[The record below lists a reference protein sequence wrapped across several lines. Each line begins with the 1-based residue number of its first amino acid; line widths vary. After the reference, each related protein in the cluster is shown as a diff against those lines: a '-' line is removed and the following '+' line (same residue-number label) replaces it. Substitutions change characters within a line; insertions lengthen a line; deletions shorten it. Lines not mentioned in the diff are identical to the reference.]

1 MYVSADTH
9 SSYRESPNQG
19 GAVPIVEVPQ
29 GRIEYRVAGPESD
42 AAPVV
47 FVHGLLVDAQLWTG
61 VADRLAAAGIRSYAP
76 TLPLG
81 SHRIPL
87 GPDADLTPRGVARL
101 IIDFLAALDLRDV
114 TLVGND
120 TGGALCQFVI
130 DTDPERIGA
139 LVLTNC
145 DAFDKFPPPPFGLLV
160 KAGRSRAM
168 LKIMAASTRPT
179 VLRHSALGFGPLARN
194 LDAEVTRSWM
204 EPLRTDRAIRAD
216 TARFMAG
223 IDKADLLDVSTR
235 LSAFT
240 RPVRLVWGDRDR
252 FFKLEF
258 AHRLADTFPAA
269 ELTTVAD
276 GLTFVPLDAPEAV
289 AEAISMIAST
299 GRSA

>member
-1 MYVSADTH
+1 M
-9 SSYRESPNQG
+9 
-19 GAVPIVEVPQ
+19 PIVEVPQ

-42 AAPVV
+42 TPPVV
-47 FVHGLLVDAQLWTG
+47 FVHGLLVDGQLWTG

-76 TLPLG
+76 DLPLG

-101 IIDFLAALDLRDV
+101 ILDLLAALDLRDV

-130 DTDPERIGA
+130 DTDAERIGR

-168 LKIMAASTRPT
+168 LKMMAMSTRPT

-194 LDAEVTRSWM
+194 LDADVTRSWM

-216 TARFMAG
+216 TARFMRG
-223 IDKADLLDVSTR
+223 IDKGDLLDVSTR
-235 LSAFT
+235 LGAFT

-258 AHRLADTFPAA
+258 ARRLAETFPSA
-269 ELTTVAD
+269 ELITVAD
-276 GLTFVPLDAPEAV
+276 GLTFVPLDAPDAV
-289 AEAISMIAST
+289 ADAISMITSA
-299 GRSA
+299 GRNG